1 MLVEGAPNAGVVVA
15 LLKLNPPPP
24 PGALFALPAPNC
36 GLSGAD
42 APKALEVVEENGL
55 LGVETFEV
63 VPKEPNA
70 GVDGAVVVLG
80 PLALFPNG
88 FALA

>member
-1 MLVEGAPNAGVVVA
+1 M
-15 LLKLNPPPP
+15 
-24 PGALFALPAPNC
+24 
-36 GLSGAD
+36 SGAD